1 MATHKIQINSNEVV
15 YPAFEAKQD
24 TGITMSSAN
33 IDLGKTSSAS
43 VSNHYGV
50 LGEATPF
57 RKAARPFDFQ
67 TRDFQS
73 YRRCYLNTGIF
84 TLSIESWASTVR
96 TIRLSE
102 VQETSKT
109 EITILVYP
117 TATGRFLGITRAML
131 LSAQATSG
139 WQYCIQTFRAVE
151 ESALVFEFCRE
162 GNLEGLRS
170 LFRRKEAS
178 PWDLDPEGQTP
189 LLVRL
194 VAARYIRS
202 GILLPL
208 LNLLSSNII
217 LDRRSV
223 SPIRCCSVSLTGRR
237 RSSRHL
243 LEKLVGCALLI

>member
-1 MATHKIQINSNEVV
+1 MHKIQVDSNKLLH
-15 YPAFEAKQD
+15 PAFEATQEM
-24 TGITMSSAN
+24 GITMSSAN

-67 TRDFQS
+67 TRDFLNS
-73 YRRCYLNTGIF
+73 RRCDLNTGIF
-84 TLSIESWASTVR
+84 TLFIESRTSTVR

-102 VQETSKT
+102 VYETSETEKT
-109 EITILVYP
+109 IIVYP
-117 TATGRFLGITRAML
+117 TAAGRFLGITSAVL

-178 PWDLDPEGQTP
+178 PWDRDPQGQTP
-189 LLVRL
+189 LVVRL
-194 VAARYIRS
+194 VAARYIYS
-202 GILLPL
+202 DTLLPL
-208 LNLLSSNII
+208 VNLSSSNIF
-217 LDRRSV
+217 LDCRSI
-223 SPIRCCSVSLTGRR
+223 SPIRCCSISLTGRR
-237 RSSRHL
+237 RSSRHP
-243 LEKLVGCALLI
+243 LELWLVSCA